1 MIFSAGEK
9 RVTTM
14 TTPPGKAGKV
24 DRIRNFRGA
33 NVAMA
38 IIYLQIDSY
47 PVGMGGVG
55 SAA

>member
-9 RVTTM
+9 WVTTM

-33 NVAMA
+33 NVAMP

-47 PVGMGGVG
+47 PVGMDGAG